1 MIVPINAKFLTSAAS
16 IADAPSFAMSEV
28 AFLGRSNV
36 GKSSLI
42 NALLA
47 RKGLAKSS
55 STPGKTQLI
64 NFFDVAFQSD
74 APLGLRDE
82 ILNINSSGAS
92 NDRSY
97 EQACDTC
104 EDELCSDGGSEALH
118 DDRDDDSEAF
128 HDGHSGSNEKAP
140 CDDRSDSA
148 TLYDDRDNSTSPH
161 LNLAAQNSLNSSR
174 NSLNLNTQ
182 NFLNSSAENL
192 LNSNT
197 QNSLNSA
204 AAGTLSKSSSS
215 FAHAEKD
222 AKFKEKFSLIF
233 VDLPGFG
240 YAKVS
245 KKLHHIWQKNLDEF
259 IKNRL
264 EIKLFVHLIDA
275 RQFDLAID
283 KNLQNYLA
291 SFLRG
296 DQKVV
301 RLYTKCDKLNQ
312 SERTKLLRHDPQ
324 AVLVSTL
331 KGSGLAKAREIIVR
345 GALGL

>member
-82 ILNINSSGAS
+82 ILNVNSGGAS
-92 NDRSY
+92 NDHSF
-97 EQACDTC
+97 EQTCNTC
-104 EDELCSDGGSEALH
+104 EDELCGN
-118 DDRDDDSEAF
+118 DDSEAF
-128 HDGHSGSNEKAP
+128 HDDHSGIGEKAP
-140 CDDRSDSA
+140 RGDRDSA
-148 TLYDDRDNSTSPH
+148 TLHDDRDNSASAH

-174 NSLNLNTQ
+174 NSLDLNTQ
-182 NFLNSSAENL
+182 NLLNSSAENL

-204 AAGTLSKSSSS
+204 AAGTLSKSSGS
-215 FAHAEKD
+215 FARAEKD
-222 AKFKEKFSLIF
+222 AKCKEKFSLIF

-312 SERTKLLRHDPQ
+312 SDRTKLLRHDPQ